1 MSLSLFLSLSSQQSR
16 HTSSYFHLSSICFLK
31 IFSYRRHSVKVL
43 DGIQINCIERMQK
56 LFKIWL
62 FFMLTFILPLASCT
76 HPHTGTHTEATQV
89 SHVLV
94 PQYERKIPSGTG
106 SPVWLHPSPHPG
118 MITRMGSGALDFLQH
133 VHSLMPA
140 HSPMY
145 KPVPTFRGKSLDPTG
160 TAELQS
166 AVSTYGKREGEVK
179 PLE

>member
-1 MSLSLFLSLSSQQSR
+1 MN
-16 HTSSYFHLSSICFLK
+16 
-31 IFSYRRHSVKVL
+31 VL
-43 DGIQINCIERMQK
+43 DGIQINCIERIK
-56 LFKIWL
+56 ILFKIWL
-62 FFMLTFILPLASCT
+62 FSMLTFILHFASCIHP
-76 HPHTGTHTEATQV
+76 HPHTDTHTEATQV

-140 HSPMY
+140 HSPIY

-160 TAELQS
+160 TSELQS
-166 AVSTYGKREGEVK
+166 SASTYGGGGA
-179 PLE
+179 LE